1 MRADHLCAAAF
12 IVFMLLA
19 MTAMAFIG
27 PWVNAALS
35 DAPWL

>member
-1 MRADHLCAAAF
+1 MRADHLFVLGFAA
-12 IVFMLLA
+12 FMLLA